1 MKKTTLSL
9 LAIALLS
16 SSSLLAASTD
26 DKIKQLEADNEEMW
40 SVIEKVETKAF
51 TDKLNMSFELRG
63 RMDKFSYDNN
73 GIGKNIGKPFDN
85 TAKSYKQ
92 REMNFPQEKQYD
104 PQYSVRGLIN
114 MNAKTDEGVKF
125 TGRIRFDHSSQGD
138 QRLCIL
144 SPQHLGAELPASS
157 SNKFTTFDVDRAFV
171 DVPFMHDGVVPL
183 TLTGGILPTTGGMSS
198 NIIENTPRRSVFPTI
213 MFDSNVYGGIAT
225 ANLSN
230 LLGIDTYVRA
240 IVGKGYTLN
249 DNMFYYQCNRENIQN
264 NDVAGIFAEL
274 KIPLPANID
283 NTFWI
288 GYNNNANI
296 KATPFLGGAHAE
308 NKYSNTNIKYQQDLG
323 SIANYGAGWELR
335 AVPLGESVGT
345 LDLFAHYS
353 VSDPSANGNCVNYTA
368 TDNSGDCNG
377 VGKLAVTKDPSTI
390 SGNSKAVAYYDSEMA
405 RGGLLKNTGQAVYTG
420 FKYTAP
426 WDSYSTKFGYEFNY
440 GSKYWWSATQ
450 GSEDIF
456 NKIATRGNAHEV
468 YVSQNIAKNVYV
480 RVGYLEIDEKFTGS
494 GWHFGKPDDKDAHQK
509 NLYALFNAYF

>member
-16 SSSLLAASTD
+16 TSPLFADSTE
-26 DKIKQLEADNEEMW
+26 DKIKQLEADNDEQW
-40 SVIEKVETKAF
+40 DVLDKIETKAF

-63 RMDKFSYDNN
+63 RMDKFSYENK
-73 GIGKNIGKPFDN
+73 GIGDNIGKPYN
-85 TAKSYKQ
+85 ASAPKNER
-92 REMNFPQEKQYD
+92 REMAFPQVKQYD

-144 SPQHLGAELPASS
+144 SPQDIGHELPASS
-157 SNKFTTFDVDRAFV
+157 TNKFTTFDVDRAVV
-171 DVPFMHDGVVPL
+171 DVPFMHDGTLPL

-213 MFDSNVYGGIAT
+213 MFDSNVYGGILT
-225 ANLSN
+225 ANFSN

-240 IVGKGYTLN
+240 IAGKGYTLN
-249 DNMFYYQCNRENIQN
+249 DKMFYYQCNRENIQN
-264 NDVAGIFAEL
+264 NDVAGIFAEF

-283 NTFWI
+283 NTLWI

-296 KATPFLGGAHAE
+296 KATPFLGGDGAE
-308 NKYSNTNIKYQQDLG
+308 NKASNTALKYQQDLG

-335 AVPLGESVGT
+335 SVPLGESVGS
-345 LDLFAHYS
+345 LDIFAHYS
-353 VSDPSANGNCVNYTA
+353 VSDPSGNDNCVNYTDV
-368 TDNSGDCNG
+368 DNSGDCK
-377 VGKLAVTKDPSTI
+377 VGASKNTKLA
-390 SGNSKAVAYYDSEMA
+390 YYHTEMA
-405 RGGLLKNTGQAVYTG
+405 RGGLLENKGQAVYTG

-426 WDSYSTKFGYEFNY
+426 WDKYSTKFGYEFNY

-468 YVSQNIAKNVYV
+468 YVSQNIAKNVYI
-480 RVGYLEIDEKFTGS
+480 RLGYLEIDEKFTGS
-494 GWHFGKPDDKDAHQK
+494 GWHFGKPDTKLADQK
-509 NLYALFNAYF
+509 NFYALFNAYF